1 MGRVRA
7 LLLLPFLICAS
18 LTAHAQGP
26 TLLQANAPVERT
38 LGPGQTHEFT
48 VTLEENAWIQ
58 LVIELRAGI

>member
-7 LLLLPFLICAS
+7 LLLLPFLICAW

-26 TLLQANAPVERT
+26 TPLQANAPVERS

-58 LVIELRAGI
+58 LVVELRAGI